1 VEQTIAAISTP
12 VGQGAIALLR
22 MSGESSVDI
31 AEKVFRSAS
40 GSVRELPQR
49 VQVLGDVVDTEGNR
63 IDQVLL
69 TVFRAPAS
77 YTGEDT
83 VEISSHGGILVTAA
97 VLEALVEAGARPAE
111 PGEFTQRAFLNGKMD
126 LTQAEAVMDLIGA
139 RTSLALRAANRQ
151 LEGKLGLRVNLLR
164 EQLLAALAHLE
175 AYIDFPEEGIDP
187 DSSQSICER
196 LIEVSTVARALIDT
210 AEEGRILRE
219 GLIVV
224 IAGLPNAGKSSL
236 LNLLLGFDRAIVS
249 NSAGTTRDTIEEMIN
264 IRGIPVRLVD
274 TAGLRKAKEQVEREG
289 VCRAKR
295 EVEGA
300 DLVLHV
306 QDSSLDQGSQDDPVA
321 FAGTD
326 SAEVQRILVLNK
338 VDLGI
343 HPSWE
348 EVEGVRISCVQQRG
362 VESLR
367 EAIFNV
373 AGLVGFDLG
382 SEMIAVNAR
391 HRDCLERA
399 CRHTEKAVELL
410 RAGESPEFVAIDLRE
425 ALDAV
430 GSIVGKVDTEELLG
444 ELFSSFCIG
453 K

>member
-1 VEQTIAAISTP
+1 MEQTIAAISTP
-12 VGQGAIALLR
+12 VGQGAVALLR
-22 MSGESSVDI
+22 MSGEDSVDI
-31 AEKVFRSAS
+31 AEKVFRSGR
-40 GSVRELPQR
+40 GSVTGLPQR
-49 VQVLGDVVDTEGNR
+49 VQVLGEVVDTDGTR

-83 VEISSHGGILVTAA
+83 VEISSHGGILVAAA
-97 VLEALVEAGARPAE
+97 VLEALVAAGARPAE
-111 PGEFTQRAFLNGKMD
+111 PGEFTKRAFINGKMD

-139 RTSLALRAANRQ
+139 RTALALRAANRQ

-187 DSSQSICER
+187 DSSQRICER
-196 LIEVSTVARALIDT
+196 LIEVSTAARALIDT

-219 GLIVV
+219 GLTVV

-249 NSAGTTRDTIEEMIN
+249 HSAGTTRDTIEEMIN

-274 TAGLRKAKEQVEREG
+274 TAGLRKAEEQVEREG

-306 QDSSLDQGSQDDPVA
+306 LDSSLDRDGQDEPEA
-321 FAGTD
+321 FAGTEGD
-326 SAEVQRILVLNK
+326 VVRRILVLNK

-348 EVEGVRISCVQQRG
+348 EVDGARVSCVEQRG
-362 VESLR
+362 AESLC
-367 EAIFNV
+367 ELIFNV
-373 AGLVGFDLG
+373 AGLAGFDLG
-382 SEMIAVNAR
+382 SEMIAVNTR

-399 CRHTEKAVELL
+399 CRHTEKAAEIL

-430 GSIVGKVDTEELLG
+430 GGIVGKVDTEELLG